1 MTVLNFIYS
10 VLIIISFVIA
20 FIGLIKPVI
29 PSVLF
34 VWIGFLIYDLG
45 INHGT
50 LSWIFWI
57 AMILLTAFIF
67 ISDLMMNRFF
77 VQRFGGSKQGE
88 WAALV
93 GVIIGSFVIPPFG
106 VIVVPFILVFVVE
119 VIQKQ
124 DIPFALKASVGSLVA
139 FFSSVFAQGLVML
152 LMIIWFVIDAFMIN

>member
-88 WAALV
+88 WAALL

>member
-1 MTVLNFIYS
+1 MNFIYS

-45 INHGT
+45 INNGT

>member
-1 MTVLNFIYS
+1 MNFIYS

-106 VIVVPFILVFVVE
+106 VIVIPFILVFVIE
-119 VIQKQ
+119 MIQKQ

>member
-1 MTVLNFIYS
+1 MNFIYS

>member
-1 MTVLNFIYS
+1 MSFIYG

-106 VIVVPFILVFVVE
+106 VIVVPFILVFVIE
-119 VIQKQ
+119 MIQKQ
-124 DIPFALKASVGSLVA
+124 GIPFALKASVGSLVA

>member
-1 MTVLNFIYS
+1 MAVLSFIYGI
-10 VLIIISFVIA
+10 LIIISFVIA

-139 FFSSVFAQGLVML
+139 FFSSIFAQGLVML

>member
-124 DIPFALKASVGSLVA
+124 DIPFAFKASVGSLVA

>member
-1 MTVLNFIYS
+1 MSFIYGI
-10 VLIIISFVIA
+10 LIIISFVIA
-20 FIGLIKPVI
+20 SIGLIKPVI

-139 FFSSVFAQGLVML
+139 FFSSIFAQGLVML

>member
-1 MTVLNFIYS
+1 MNFIYS

-88 WAALV
+88 WAALL

>member
-1 MTVLNFIYS
+1 MNFIYS

-88 WAALV
+88 WAALL

-106 VIVVPFILVFVVE
+106 VIVIPFILVFVIE
-119 VIQKQ
+119 MIQKQ

>member
-1 MTVLNFIYS
+1 MSFIYGI
-10 VLIIISFVIA
+10 LIIISFVIA

-139 FFSSVFAQGLVML
+139 FFSSIFAQGLVML

>member
-1 MTVLNFIYS
+1 MSFIYGI
-10 VLIIISFVIA
+10 LIIISFVIA

-106 VIVVPFILVFVVE
+106 VIVVPFILVFVIE
-119 VIQKQ
+119 MIQKQ

-139 FFSSVFAQGLVML
+139 FFSSIFAQGLVML

>member
-1 MTVLNFIYS
+1 MNFIYS

-93 GVIIGSFVIPPFG
+93 GMIIGSFVIPPFG

>member
-1 MTVLNFIYS
+1 MSFIYGI
-10 VLIIISFVIA
+10 LIIISFVIA

-119 VIQKQ
+119 MIQKQ

>member
-106 VIVVPFILVFVVE
+106 VIVIPFILVFVIE
-119 VIQKQ
+119 MIQKQ